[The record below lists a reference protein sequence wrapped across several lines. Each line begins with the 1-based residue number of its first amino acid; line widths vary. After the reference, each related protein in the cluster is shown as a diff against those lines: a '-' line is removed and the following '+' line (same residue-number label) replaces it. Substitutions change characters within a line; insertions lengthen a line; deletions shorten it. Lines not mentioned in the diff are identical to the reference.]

1 MFKKVLIANRG
12 AIACRIAR
20 TLKKMGI
27 VPVAVYSA
35 ADEES
40 LHVLAA
46 GESVFLGEG
55 VAGQTYLSI
64 DKILDAARRS
74 GSEAVH
80 PGYGFLSENLEF
92 ARRCREAGIVF
103 IGPMPDNIRD
113 FGLKHT
119 ARELA
124 QNSGVPLLP
133 GSGLLASPDAALCAA
148 EEIGYPVMLKSTAG
162 GGGIGMQ
169 LCANAAELASAYDS
183 VRRLGQNNFGD
194 GGLFLE
200 KYVEQ
205 ARHIEVQI
213 FGDGRGRV
221 IALGERDCTLQRR
234 NQKVIEETPAPGLSD
249 EVRRQLCAAA
259 VRLGESVQYE
269 SAGTVEFIYDRGSEA
284 FYFLEVNTRL
294 QVEHGVTEEVTGID
308 LVEWMIRQAA
318 GDSGFLDGY
327 VHRPVG
333 AAIQARIYAEDP
345 GKNFQPASGL
355 LTQVRWPAG
364 VRCEHWVE
372 AGVTVSPLYDPLLGK
387 LIVRAATRE
396 TALARLEAA
405 LAGVRLHGIA
415 TNVEY
420 LRQVV
425 RDEGFAEG
433 RHTTRYLSGFRYA
446 PGTVDVLQ
454 PGLQTTVQDWPGR
467 LGYWDVGVPP
477 SGPMDFYAHR
487 LANRL
492 LENAES
498 AATLEITLAGPS
510 LRFNT
515 DTTIAIAGAD
525 LKPRLNDQ
533 PAPLWQTMVVRA
545 GDMLSFA
552 GAADAGSRCYLSVK
566 GGFDVPDYLGSK
578 ATFTLGRFG
587 GHGGRALQ
595 VGDVLH
601 LTPEK
606 AAAVVP
612 RSLPEAARPVYAAR
626 HWNIDVMYGPYG
638 APDYFTPADIE
649 TFFATDWEVH
659 YNSSRTGIRL
669 IGPKPQWARPD
680 GDEAGLH
687 PSNIHDCAYAIGTVD
702 FTGDMPVVLAV
713 DGPSLGGFVCPAT
726 IIGAE
731 LWKMGQLKAGDR
743 VRFRPVTVDY
753 AERRQREVDTAISG
767 LRPLRSDMNDAA
779 RIDAGITSP
788 IVSFLTESVRAP
800 QVCYRQAGDRYLLI
814 EYGPMVLDLRLRLR
828 VHALMLHLQKESIA
842 GVIDLT
848 PGIRSLQVHY
858 DNRVI
863 TQREL
868 LRRLQT
874 VEARLPETEAMEVPT
889 RVVHLP
895 LAWDH
900 AATRLAIEKYM
911 QSVRADAPW
920 CPSNIEF
927 IRRINGLDSIE
938 DVATIVFDASYLVM
952 GLGDVYLGAPVATPL
967 DPRHRLV
974 TTKYNPARTW
984 TPENA
989 VGIGGSYLCV
999 YGMEGPGGYQFVGRT
1014 LQMWNRFR
1022 QTADFTDGKPWLLRF
1037 FDQIRFYPVTEAEL
1051 ERWRRDFINGRFKL
1065 KIEHAV
1071 FRAADYER
1079 FLGEHRE
1086 SIQLFKR
1093 KQQQAFEAERERW
1106 AAGGI
1111 AEYVSE
1117 PLDAG
1122 TVAQVAIRLPP
1133 GHVLCESHLPGNCWS
1148 IAVKA
1153 GDAVAK
1159 GDVLLVIESM
1169 KMEIEIQAMTAGVV
1183 RELLCKPG
1191 QAVTAGQALAV
1202 LEIAG

>member
-12 AIACRIAR
+12 TIACRITR
-20 TLKKMGI
+20 TLEKMGI
-27 VPVAVYSA
+27 TPVAVYST
-35 ADEES
+35 ADAGS
-40 LHVLAA
+40 LHTLAVT
-46 GESVFLGEG
+46 ESIHLGEG
-55 VAGQTYLSI
+55 PAAQTYLSI
-64 DKILDAARRS
+64 DKILSAAKAS
-74 GSEAVH
+74 GAEAIH

-92 ARRCREAGIVF
+92 ARRCAEAGIAF
-103 IGPMPDNIRD
+103 IGPSPGNIRD

-124 QNSGVPLLP
+124 RSSGVPLLP
-133 GSGLLASPDAALCAA
+133 GSGLLADLDSALQTA
-148 EEIGYPVMLKSTAG
+148 EGIGYPVMLKSTAG

-169 LCANAAELASAYDS
+169 LCANAMELKGAYDS
-183 VRRLGQNNFGD
+183 VQRLSRNNFGD
-194 GGLFLE
+194 GGMFLE

-234 NQKVIEETPAPGLSD
+234 NQKVVEETPAPGLSD
-249 EVRRQLCAAA
+249 ELRRQLCAAA
-259 VRLGESVQYE
+259 VRLGEAVQYE
-269 SAGTVEFIYDRGSEA
+269 SAGTVEFIYDRGSEQ

-294 QVEHGVTEEVTGID
+294 QVEHGVTEEVAGID

-318 GDSGFLDGY
+318 GDKAFLANY
-327 VHRPVG
+327 VHAPVG

-355 LTQVRWPAG
+355 LSHVEWPAG
-364 VRCEHWVE
+364 VRCEHWIE
-372 AGVTVSPLYDPLLGK
+372 SGVTISPLYDPMLGK
-387 LIVRAATRE
+387 LIVKADNRAS
-396 TALARLEAA
+396 ALAKLEMALSQLRLY
-405 LAGVRLHGIA
+405 GIA

-420 LRQVV
+420 LRQILKD
-425 RDEGFAEG
+425 RSFLEA
-433 RHTTRYLSGFRYA
+433 RHTTRYLNSFRYA
-446 PGTVDVLQ
+446 PRTVDVLQ
-454 PGLQTTVQDWPGR
+454 PGLQTTLQDWPGR
-467 LGYWDVGVPP
+467 IGYWDVGVPP

-492 LENAES
+492 LGNDEQ
-498 AATLEITLAGPS
+498 AATLEITLAGPA
-510 LRFNT
+510 LKFNAA
-515 DTTIAIAGAD
+515 TTIVITGAD
-525 LKPRLNDQ
+525 LQPRLNNTA
-533 PAPLWQTMVVRA
+533 APLWQTISIQP
-545 GDMLSFA
+545 GDLLSFA
-552 GAADAGSRCYLSVK
+552 GVTGSGSRCYLAVK
-566 GGFDVPDYLGSK
+566 GGFDAPEYLGSK
-578 ATFTLGRFG
+578 STFTLGRFG

-601 LTPEK
+601 LTEQNEAPV
-606 AAAVVP
+606 AAC
-612 RSLPEAARPVYAAR
+612 SLSENARPSYTR
-626 HWNIDVMYGPYG
+626 NWRIDVMYGPYG
-638 APDYFTPADIE
+638 APDYFTAADIQM
-649 TFFATDWEVH
+649 FFATEWEVH

-687 PSNIHDCAYAIGTVD
+687 PSNIHDSAYAIGSVD
-702 FTGDMPVVLAV
+702 FTGDMPVILAM

-726 IIGAE
+726 IISAE
-731 LWKMGQLKAGDR
+731 LWKMGQLKAGDK
-743 VRFRPVTVDY
+743 VRFNPVTAEY
-753 AERRQREVDTAISG
+753 ADRRRRDIDQAIAKLQRPSIATMPQASLDTAV
-767 LRPLRSDMNDAA
+767 A
-779 RIDAGITSP
+779 TP
-788 IVSFLTESVRAP
+788 IVLSLPERTHGP

-828 VHALMLHLQKESIA
+828 VHALMLQLQQRPIA

-863 TQREL
+863 SQQEL
-868 LRRLQT
+868 LRELQT
-874 VEARLPETEAMEVPT
+874 IETSLPETDAMEVPT
-889 RVVHLP
+889 RIVHLP

-900 AATRLAIEKYM
+900 SATRLAIEKYM

-938 DVATIVFDASYLVM
+938 DVMKIVFDASYLVM

-1014 LQMWNRFR
+1014 LQMWNRFK
-1022 QTADFTDGKPWLLRF
+1022 QTQDFTGGKPWLLRF

-1051 ERWRRDFINGRFKL
+1051 EQQRRDFINGRFKL
-1065 KIEHAV
+1065 KITQDV
-1071 FRAADYER
+1071 FRAADYAR
-1079 FLGEHRE
+1079 FLSEHKD
-1086 SIQLFKR
+1086 SIQAFKQ
-1093 KQQQAFEAERERW
+1093 KQQRSFEAERDRW
-1106 AAGGI
+1106 AAQGI
-1111 AEYVSE
+1111 AEYIAE
-1117 PLDAG
+1117 PLDSG
-1122 TVAQVAIRLPP
+1122 VAPVAITVPP
-1133 GHVLCESHLPGNCWS
+1133 GHLLCESHLPGNCWS

-1153 GDAVAK
+1153 GDVVAR

-1169 KMEIEIQAMTAGVV
+1169 KMEIEVQAATAGIV

-1191 QAVTAGQALAV
+1191 QAITTGQALAL
-1202 LEIAG
+1202 LEVAG